1 MIRKVLCDFGER
13 PTDRRRALDQILK
26 TLALAAGGLALGG
39 QALAAEDFLAG
50 IPRNQV
56 LIAENPEGTV
66 TDPSNFNLWVPK
78 PNGTATGLQQLCTD
92 TLWYIDPDQGL
103 NNQVWDNSLAAD
115 KPQYNKDFSEMTVK
129 LRPGL
134 MWSDGVELTA
144 DDLVYT
150 VQTLMAD
157 PGGFNDGARMA
168 ANVDSISAADKY
180 TVVFKLKKPNSRFH
194 AAFTVRWSA
203 TWIMPKHVFEKQAKP
218 SKYDFNPPVC
228 IGSYTLK
235 SFDPNGTWF
244 IWQKRDDWQKT
255 PLAHFGEPGPKY
267 VAYIDPGPPDKRVI
281 LQQNHQLDIVH
292 DTTPEGAFALIKSSP
307 TSHGWFAGFPYA
319 HPDPTLPM
327 VVLNNQLEK
336 FKNPDVR
343 WALAL
348 LIDIKAVDMA
358 SYRGAATI
366 SAIDVPPTGTYP
378 HYYFDPMEQWLKDF
392 TIDTGKRTIHPY
404 DPNMGQEIADML
416 RPSMGDAIP
425 KDPKAIAA
433 AFGHGWWKQDPQAAA
448 ELLEKAGLKK
458 VGGKWMLP
466 DGTPFTITI
475 STEGD
480 NRPVMTRA
488 GSLIAQQWTQAG
500 IDSKIDALPT
510 AMWAN
515 MFNGQNEASMAWTV
529 ETWGGHPDL
538 TFFLDSWHSQFLAEP
553 GKFQP
558 PRNWQRWKDPELD
571 KIIEQI
577 RSIDFDDPKGIELGT
592 DFIKLAVKNMPNIP
606 LMSYNVFTVMD
617 STYWTGYPSAEKD
630 PYTDPVPN
638 WANTKYMM
646 VKLKP
651 TGATPAK

>member
-1 MIRKVLCDFGER
+1 M
-13 PTDRRRALDQILK
+13 QILK
-26 TLALAAGGLALGG
+26 WLALGLG
-39 QALAAEDFLAG
+39 GLVLVQHAQAAEDFLAG

-66 TDPSNFNLWVPK
+66 TDPSNFNVWVSK
-78 PNGTATGLQQLCTD
+78 PNGTSTGLQQLCMD

-103 NNQVWDNSLAAD
+103 NGQVWDNSLAAD
-115 KPQYNKDFSEMTVK
+115 KPQYNKDFTEMTVK
-129 LRPGL
+129 LRPSI
-134 MWSDGVELTA
+134 MWSDGTEFTA
-144 DDLVYT
+144 DDVVYT

-168 ANVDSISAADKY
+168 ANVDTVSAPDKN

-194 AAFTVRWSA
+194 SAFTVRWSA
-203 TWIMPKHVFEKQAKP
+203 TWIMPKHAFEKQAKP
-218 SKYDFNPPVC
+218 SKYNFNPPVC

-235 SFDPNGTWF
+235 SFDPNGAWF

-255 PLAHFGEPGPKY
+255 TLARFGEPGPKY

-292 DTTPEGAFALIKSSP
+292 DTSPEGALALIKSSP
-307 TSHGWFAGFPYA
+307 TSHGWFKGFPYA

-327 VVLNNQLEK
+327 VVLNDQLEK

-343 WALAL
+343 WALTL

-366 SAIDVPPTGTYP
+366 SAIPVPPTGTHP
-378 HYYFDPMEQWLKDF
+378 HYYFEPMEQWLKDF
-392 TIDTGKRTIHPY
+392 TIDTGKQTIHPY

-416 RPSMGDAIP
+416 RPSMGAAIP
-425 KDPKAIAA
+425 TDPKAIAT
-433 AFGHGWWKQDPQAAA
+433 AFGRGWWKHDPQAAA

-488 GSLIAQQWTQAG
+488 GSIIAQQWTQAG

-510 AMWAN
+510 AMWSN
-515 MFNGQNEASMAWTV
+515 MFNGQNEATMAWTV

-538 TFFLDSWHSQFLAEP
+538 SFFLDSWHSQFLSEP

-577 RSIDFDDPKGIELGT
+577 RAIDFDDPKGIELGQ
-592 DFIKLAVKNMPNIP
+592 DFIKLFVKNMPNIP

-617 STYWTGYPSAEKD
+617 TTYWTGYPSAETD

-638 WANTKYMM
+638 WGNTKYMM

-651 TGATPAK
+651 TGAAPAQ